1 MSKLM
6 RKVKRNFKRKK
17 MKNNL
22 LFEMAD
28 DFMDIVHN
36 AKLYKKINKAKRKMK

>member
-1 MSKLM
+1 M
-6 RKVKRNFKRKK
+6 RNRLLKKIKNNFKKSK

-28 DFMDIVHN
+28 DFIDMI
-36 AKLYKKINKAKRKMK
+36 AKSKMYKKAKKKTKM